1 MMPIFPIYMA
11 FETMHQDY
19 FLGSDTNSPNS
30 TSENTEQY
38 LLSPLKRAVAINKN
52 ANKKKA
58 GGKQQFRSMK
68 Y

>member
-1 MMPIFPIYMA
+1 MA
-11 FETMHQDY
+11 FVTTQYNY

-38 LLSPLKRAVAINKN
+38 LLSPLKHAVAINKN

-58 GGKQQFRSMK
+58 GSKQQFRCMK